1 VTKLVYFDLEGP
13 LSPQDNA
20 YEVMASIDQGKEMF
34 EVISRYDDLLAL
46 EGREDYEAGDTLSLI
61 APFLVSHNVNE
72 DDISQV
78 SSKAMLVPGAKEIV
92 EKLVS
97 KDWLVYII
105 STSYEQH
112 AHSIG
117 SRLGIP
123 VSNIASTKFPLN
135 SYLLEFGEEDVSI
148 IRQAEKDILGL
159 YPPENDSDV
168 KIRLDRFFW
177 RELTERPVGKIIE
190 KMNVCGGA
198 RKINALLKIA
208 EQTGADV
215 SESIVV
221 GDSITDMK
229 MLQFVRDQGG
239 LAVVFNGN
247 QYAVPYGNVGLATK
261 DLRNLQLI
269 MEKWEEGGKD
279 AVMEAVAAREGGDED
294 PYYHVLENRVD
305 FDDVLEAHMAMRE
318 AIRGQAAKLG

>member
-1 VTKLVYFDLEGP
+1 MTKLVYFDLEGP

-20 YEVMASIDQGKEMF
+20 YEVMASIDQGKKMF

-61 APFLVSHNVNE
+61 APFLVSHKVNE
-72 DDISQV
+72 DAISKV

-92 EKLVS
+92 QKLVN
-97 KDWLVYII
+97 KGWMVYII

-123 VSNIASTKFPLN
+123 ISNIASTRFPLN
-135 SYLLEFGEEDVSI
+135 SYLLEFGDEDVDI
-148 IRQAEKDILGL
+148 IKQAERDILDL
-159 YPPENDSDV
+159 YPPENDDAV
-168 KIRLDRFFW
+168 KSRLDRFFW
-177 RELTERPVGKIIE
+177 QELTQRPVGKVIG
-190 KMNVCGGA
+190 KMSVCGGA
-198 RKINALLKIA
+198 RKIDALLKIA
-208 EQTGADV
+208 ERTGADV
-215 SESIVV
+215 SESVVV

-229 MLQFVRDQGG
+229 MLEFVRDKGG

-247 QYAVPYGNVGLATK
+247 EYAVPYGSVGLATT
-261 DLRNLQLI
+261 DMRNLQFI
-269 MEKWEEGGKD
+269 METWEEGGKQ
-279 AVMEAVAAREGGDED
+279 AVMKAVAAREGEGKD
-294 PYYHVLENRVD
+294 PYYHVLEGRD
-305 FDDVLEAHMAMRE
+305 SYDDVLEAHMAMRA

>member
-20 YEVMASIDQGKEMF
+20 YEVMASIDQGKKMF

-61 APFLVSHNVNE
+61 APFLVSHKVNE
-72 DDISQV
+72 DSISQV

-92 EKLVS
+92 QKLVG
-97 KDWLVYII
+97 KEWIVYII

-112 AHSIG
+112 AHNIG

-123 VSNIASTKFPLN
+123 ASNIASTRFPLN
-135 SYLLEFGEEDVSI
+135 SYLLEFGDEDVDI
-148 IRQAEKDILGL
+148 IRQAEKDILDL
-159 YPPENDSDV
+159 YPPEDDDAV
-168 KIRLDRFFW
+168 KSRLDRFFW
-177 RELTERPVGKIIE
+177 QELTQRPVGKVID
-190 KMNVCGGA
+190 KMSVCGGA
-198 RKINALLKIA
+198 RKIDALLRIA

-215 SESIVV
+215 SESVVV

-229 MLQFVRDQGG
+229 MLQFVRDRGG

-247 QYAVPYGNVGLATK
+247 EYAVPYGSVGLATT
-261 DLRNLQLI
+261 DLRNLQFI
-269 MEKWEEGGKD
+269 METWEEGGKQ
-279 AVMEAVAAREGGDED
+279 AVMEAVASREGEGKE
-294 PYYHVLENRVD
+294 PYYHVLEGRESY
-305 FDDVLEAHMAMRE
+305 DDVLETHMAMRS